1 MVKLPKMML
10 RVLGWLLRALLPE
23 LNAMPRFLRK
33 RLPKEAPQTPR
44 STRPIDGPRGLLLK
58 LDHYRRAHHM
68 KGFNEKFMTK
78 CEARRRGSYRR
89 ACAFE
94 TRASPIHCV
103 ANGRLRQTGE
113 GAVRP
118 APPCSTHTSPRT
130 TRSWPPCWRRNEPDT
145 AAYRAHAG
153 LERPGPLGE
162 RRARGRRLHCFVLA
176 NDVDTEAFAFTTR
189 PPAPGS
195 GARESATTTRRT
207 ARSTWR
213 ARSRMSPTAGSFPR
227 SGPNSTAG
235 WTRAGWMPFALCIP
249 RHLTSTRGGG
259 NGAVRASGT
268 SDGESTTS
276 SHRRLGCVATSGL
289 RRQDGPPLAST
300 VPGPPSCPATIRSNG
315 AQFEPALILQCV
327 RWYLRYALSYR
338 DLEDMMRE
346 RGLCVDHTTDLSMGA
361 ALCARDRQTVSAI
374 PEAHQRLVSDRRDVR
389 ACRRGLDVSLPWR
402 RFQRRY
408 PGFLAASDA
417 RQEGGHRVL
426 PQDVRRGSYDA
437 PSRGDRG
444 QEPRLQGTG
453 AMDGEGRRGRADA
466 ADPQGVR
473 IGRVTRSTQRILARD
488 PKPCNRTPPSELPAT
503 RAGVSVRKYAPPRTR
518 TDAVWGTTTTIS

>member
-153 LERPGPLGE
+153 
-162 RRARGRRLHCFVLA
+162 RRWCA
-176 NDVDTEAFAFTTR
+176 E
-189 PPAPGS
+189 
-195 GARESATTTRRT
+195 
-207 ARSTWR
+207 
-213 ARSRMSPTAGSFPR
+213 
-227 SGPNSTAG
+227 
-235 WTRAGWMPFALCIP
+235 
-249 RHLTSTRGGG
+249 TS
-259 NGAVRASGT
+259 
-268 SDGESTTS
+268 
-276 SHRRLGCVATSGL
+276 
-289 RRQDGPPLAST
+289 
-300 VPGPPSCPATIRSNG
+300 
-315 AQFEPALILQCV
+315 
-327 RWYLRYALSYR
+327 
-338 DLEDMMRE
+338 
-346 RGLCVDHTTDLSMGA
+346 
-361 ALCARDRQTVSAI
+361 
-374 PEAHQRLVSDRRDVR
+374 
-389 ACRRGLDVSLPWR
+389 
-402 RFQRRY
+402 
-408 PGFLAASDA
+408 
-417 RQEGGHRVL
+417 
-426 PQDVRRGSYDA
+426 VRRGPGHRD
-437 PSRGDRG
+437 
-444 QEPRLQGTG
+444 
-453 AMDGEGRRGRADA
+453 GRRGM
-466 ADPQGVR
+466 
-473 IGRVTRSTQRILARD
+473 IST
-488 PKPCNRTPPSELPAT
+488 
-503 RAGVSVRKYAPPRTR
+503 
-518 TDAVWGTTTTIS
+518 

>member
-189 PPAPGS
+189 PRTHFKRAAGRKGIPKVPRFAGPSHWPAGYSRWHSVRENTNRLHVVPHHTTLKLCCTNS
-195 GARESATTTRRT
+195 CSLNAR
-207 ARSTWR
+207 
-213 ARSRMSPTAGSFPR
+213 PR
-227 SGPNSTAG
+227 HHRCRLI
-235 WTRAGWMPFALCIP
+235 WTRPNAKDTEARILVTTGPRIHPKFA
-249 RHLTSTRGGG
+249 
-259 NGAVRASGT
+259 AVRKGISKCTPFPAL
-268 SDGESTTS
+268 
-276 SHRRLGCVATSGL
+276 SHW
-289 RRQDGPPLAST
+289 LAS
-300 VPGPPSCPATIRSNG
+300 
-315 AQFEPALILQCV
+315 
-327 RWYLRYALSYR
+327 
-338 DLEDMMRE
+338 
-346 RGLCVDHTTDLSMGA
+346 H
-361 ALCARDRQTVSAI
+361 ARDHSF
-374 PEAHQRLVSDRRDVR
+374 S
-389 ACRRGLDVSLPWR
+389 
-402 RFQRRY
+402 
-408 PGFLAASDA
+408 
-417 RQEGGHRVL
+417 
-426 PQDVRRGSYDA
+426 
-437 PSRGDRG
+437 
-444 QEPRLQGTG
+444 
-453 AMDGEGRRGRADA
+453 
-466 ADPQGVR
+466 
-473 IGRVTRSTQRILARD
+473 
-488 PKPCNRTPPSELPAT
+488 
-503 RAGVSVRKYAPPRTR
+503 
-518 TDAVWGTTTTIS
+518 